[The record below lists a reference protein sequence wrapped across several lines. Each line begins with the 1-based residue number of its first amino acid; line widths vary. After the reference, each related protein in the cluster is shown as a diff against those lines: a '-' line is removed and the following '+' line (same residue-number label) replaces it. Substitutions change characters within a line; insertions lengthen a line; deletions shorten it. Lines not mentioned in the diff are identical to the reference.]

1 MHLFDKQAHQLLAL
15 LTVELIDHSVDLAG
29 EVGNAPAEQVSSS
42 QSVRCAASE
51 PRLVV
56 SSWCRAV
63 TSRDRRCSSGMSI
76 SPAWKRSTRR
86 RFSAAVLSVLRPS
99 RCAGDAG
106 FGQLVAQL
114 LQVAGGGAVGLGSGQ
129 GAGDEPA
136 GVPGLP
142 AGELMRPVSAESR
155 ASTTAGG
162 AARRG
167 ALIERPDMPPTAAC
181 VTRIN
186 R

>member
-1 MHLFDKQAHQLLAL
+1 MPGG
-15 LTVELIDHSVDLAG
+15 DLAG
-29 EVGNAPAEQVSSS
+29 SALQFGHVDQSGLEEVNEAPLLSGGVVGLAAQP
-42 QSVRCAASE
+42 VR
-51 PRLVV
+51 R
-56 SSWCRAV
+56 
-63 TSRDRRCSSGMSI
+63 
-76 SPAWKRSTRR
+76 
-86 RFSAAVLSVLRPS
+86 
-99 RCAGDAG
+99 DAG